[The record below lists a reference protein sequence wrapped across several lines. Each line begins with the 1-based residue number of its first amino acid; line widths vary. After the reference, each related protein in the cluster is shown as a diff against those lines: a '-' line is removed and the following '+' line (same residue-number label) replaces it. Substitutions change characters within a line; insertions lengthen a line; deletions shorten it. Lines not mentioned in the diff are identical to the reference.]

1 MNVAG
6 DIKRS
11 KNSRAP
17 LRPPLRQTPAQAARE
32 MPAQTP
38 RLAEWRSWTLLVM
51 LIGCFGVLT
60 GRAVY
65 LQGLNNDFLQA
76 KGESRYSRSMEITAT
91 RGLIVDRNQEL
102 LAISTP
108 VESVAASPADIE
120 ITPEQSLKLAKL
132 LQTDVRDIKRKLEDT
147 NREFVYLKRQLPPA
161 QAAKVV
167 ELNIPGIFLQREY
180 RRFYPA
186 AEELAHVL
194 GFTNVDDKGQEALE
208 LAFEDKLRGKPGF
221 RRVIKDR
228 KGRIVEDVESIRA
241 PRNGERIVLTIDAK
255 IQHLAYKE
263 LQKAMVAHRAKAGG
277 IVVLDVNTGEVLAMA
292 NFPTYDPNN
301 RARVDAA
308 RTRNRTVTDLFEPG
322 STLKPFTV
330 ATALEAGMVTPN
342 TIIDTAPGQLTIGK
356 ATIHDAHPSG
366 ALSVAQ
372 VIQKS
377 SNVGSAKLALR
388 LPSEKMWNLF
398 NSVGFGTQPQSG
410 FPGEVSGRLRAHEN
424 WKPIEQATMSYGHGI
439 SVSLLQLARAYTI
452 FASDGELKSPSLIK
466 QEAAPEA
473 KRVISVQTAQAVRKM
488 LEMAVQTGGTAPQ
501 AQVAGYRVAGK
512 TGTAHKQEG
521 RGYAANRYISS
532 FVGFAPVS
540 KPRLVIAVMID
551 EPSSGQYYGGLVA
564 APVFSEVAGGALRLM
579 GVPPDAPVEK
589 LVLPPAPV
597 IKEEV

>member
-1 MNVAG
+1 
-6 DIKRS
+6 
-11 KNSRAP
+11 
-17 LRPPLRQTPAQAARE
+17 
-32 MPAQTP
+32 
-38 RLAEWRSWTLLVM
+38 M
-51 LIGCFGVLT
+51 LIACFGVLT

-91 RGLIVDRNQEL
+91 RGLIVDRNQDL

-120 ITPEQSLKLAKL
+120 ISADQERKLAKL
-132 LQTDVRDIKRKLEDT
+132 LQTEVREIKRKLADT
-147 NREFVYLKRQLPPA
+147 NREFVYLKRQLPPE

-186 AEELAHVL
+186 AEELAHVI

-208 LAFEDKLRGKPGF
+208 LALEENLRGKPGF

-228 KGRIVEDVESIRA
+228 KGRIVEDMESIRA

-255 IQHLAYKE
+255 IQHLAFKE
-263 LQKAMVAHRAKAGG
+263 LQKAMAVHRAKAGG
-277 IVVLDVNTGEVLAMA
+277 IVVLDVATGEVLAMA

-301 RARVDAA
+301 RARVDPA

-342 TIIDTAPGQLTIGK
+342 TIIDTSPGQLTIGP

-377 SNVGSAKLALR
+377 SNVGSAKIALR
-388 LPSEKMWNLF
+388 LPAEKMWTLF
-398 NSVGFGTQPQSG
+398 NSVGFGLQPQSG
-410 FPGEVSGRLRAHEN
+410 FPGEVAGRLRAHEK
-424 WKPIEQATMSYGHGI
+424 WRPIEKATMSYGHGI

-452 FASDGELKSPSLIK
+452 FASDGELKSPSLI
-466 QEAAPEA
+466 QRDTPPES
-473 KRVISVQTAQAVRKM
+473 KRVITPQTAQAVRKM
-488 LEMAVQTGGTAPQ
+488 LEMAVQAGGTAPQ
-501 AQVAGYRVAGK
+501 AQVTGYRVAGK

-540 KPRLVIAVMID
+540 NPRIVVAVMID
-551 EPSSGQYYGGLVA
+551 EPGSGQHYGGLVA
-564 APVFSEVAGGALRLM
+564 APVFSQVVGGALRLL
-579 GVPPDAPVEK
+579 GVAPDAPVEK